1 MSSQTEERS
10 SRKRLRRNRERK
22 QKRLVTWKK
31 IQEDK
36 CLMELNFA
44 EVKTKTKRDTGLGKK
59 RITRNLYKRNF
70 NEVVKE
76 EIRVQWV
83 KS

>member
-1 MSSQTEERS
+1 
-10 SRKRLRRNRERK
+10 
-22 QKRLVTWKK
+22 
-31 IQEDK
+31 
-36 CLMELNFA
+36 MELNFA